1 MNRKKVFISI
11 LLLILVIVIIFLIIT
26 IRKMVIIEDLNKK
39 SAKYV
44 NDDNHY
50 EKIINTSDLSETIAE
65 YYCKGEKAVV
75 ILTRTNKTTGEVVK
89 LSNYYTGDVANTYID
104 TGTDKVTYQNSNG
117 LPSQIMVIGFDY
129 GNSIWNLFLL
139 AVTSS
144 FKNIEYQG
152 KDCYLF
158 NSGMADDCIIEKET
172 GLRLKCKNGTEG
184 EEKSEINVEYFYE
197 FSEVDDSVFI
207 EPDIS
212 EYRIEETNK

>member
-1 MNRKKVFISI
+1 MNKKKVFICI
-11 LLLILVIVIIFLIIT
+11 LLIILISVIVFLGIT
-26 IRKMVIIEDLNKK
+26 IRKMIIIEDLNKK

-75 ILTRTNKTTGEVVK
+75 ILTRTDKTTGEVAK
-89 LSNYYTGDVANTYID
+89 LSNYYTGDIANTYID
-104 TGTDKVTYQNSNG
+104 TGSDKVAFQNSNG

-129 GNSIWNLFLL
+129 GDSIWNLFLL

-144 FKNIEYQG
+144 IKNVEYQG

-158 NSGMADDCIIEKET
+158 NSRMADDCIIDKES
-172 GLRLKCKNGTEG
+172 GLRLKSKNGTEG
-184 EEKSEINVEYFYE
+184 EEKSEINVEYFYD
-197 FSEVDDSVFI
+197 FNEVDDSVFI

-212 EYRIEETNK
+212 EYRIEENK